1 MSNDEID
8 LERGD
13 PARAEATEKK
23 AATRSRATKG
33 GSAPKPVA
41 AETSLK
47 ARLENVFEKLAKQ
60 MEARGDEELATA
72 LSEEKSN
79 MSQGL
84 VSLTK
89 NLTPLRGPLVVVVS
103 LVEPVLAFGRVG
115 GILVRRAVARRARK
129 VAEWEAAQQQQP
141 EESTPYTP
149 VT

>member
-1 MSNDEID
+1 MSSDDEID

-13 PARAEATEKK
+13 PARADATEKK
-23 AATRSRATKG
+23 AATRSRSTKSQ
-33 GSAPKPVA
+33 SAKPA
-41 AETSLK
+41 PAETSLK
-47 ARLENVFEKLAKQ
+47 TRLENVFEKLAKQ

-72 LSEEKSN
+72 LSEEKTN

-89 NLTPLRGPLVVVVS
+89 NLTPLRGPLLVIVS

-115 GILVRRAVARRARK
+115 GILVRRAVARRAQK
-129 VAEWEAAQQQQP
+129 IAEWEAAQQQPP
-141 EESTPYTP
+141 EESTPYSP

>member
-23 AATRSRATKG
+23 AATRSRATKS

-89 NLTPLRGPLVVVVS
+89 NLTPLRGPLVVVRHS
-103 LVEPVLAFGRVG
+103 RSPGGSTKGTKDRGIRSGTAGR
-115 GILVRRAVARRARK
+115 LWWWR
-129 VAEWEAAQQQQP
+129 
-141 EESTPYTP
+141 
-149 VT
+149 